1 MVTSSAYI
9 YTYITCMF
17 VLAYINTLYIY
28 VGVVFLCK
36 YRPDTLLLKTYMSC
50 ERYEPSCF
58 AASDLYIQMHPLFC
72 ADTDLHSTPARG
84 RLALFIIP
92 ILLYTQQLFTTQLY
106 RHTHLHSYL
115 MIREIES
122 CANKE
127 IL

>member
-1 MVTSSAYI
+1 
-9 YTYITCMF
+9 MF
-17 VLAYINTLYIY
+17 VLVNIHCTYMWVWCSMQVQTRHTTTKDL
-28 VGVVFLCK
+28 
-36 YRPDTLLLKTYMSC
+36 YMSC

-106 RHTHLHSYL
+106 IHTHTYTYTFTF
-115 MIREIES
+115 IF
-122 CANKE
+122 NDP
-127 IL
+127 